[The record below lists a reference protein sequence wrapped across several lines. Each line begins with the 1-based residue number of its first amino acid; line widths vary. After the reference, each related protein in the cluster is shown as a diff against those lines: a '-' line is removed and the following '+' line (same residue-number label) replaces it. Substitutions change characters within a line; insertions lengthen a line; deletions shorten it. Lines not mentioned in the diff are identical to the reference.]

1 MIKSIHLKNYG
12 PYRDET
18 LELSPTFTA
27 IIGASDEGKSML
39 VRSIEWV
46 RTNRPLGDKF
56 IRRGTSDSEVTI
68 TTDTDTVKR
77 FKGKNGNGYQYNDEE
92 PDTSIQSDVPD
103 RVFDILKMS
112 DLNVQKQFD
121 NHFLVFD
128 TSGKVGKKLN
138 EIIHLEASTEV
149 GDKIRSQIRSMNS
162 ELKAHEINKNDKEFE
177 LKKYEGFDKITSLV
191 EKLEETDSKRE
202 EVANSLD
209 QIEDYI
215 EKLKKIEESKD
226 CLDFDKALSILDELV
241 GVLND
246 IKELESYIS
255 QIENYISAI
264 EVLKVSYDGSKPKK
278 FIDELIK
285 VHTSINECMNNIDTI
300 ESYIEEIETSNK
312 GLKSI
317 IKEIKTLRKDYNK
330 GIESI
335 ETCPTC
341 GQDIDTEHRS
351 IVLENL

>member
-27 IIGASDEGKSML
+27 IIGASDEGKSMI

-56 IRRGTSDSEVTI
+56 IRRGASDSEVTI

-77 FKGKNGNGYQYNDEE
+77 FKGKNGNGYQYNNEE

-138 EIIHLEASTEV
+138 DIIHLEDSTEV

-162 ELKAHEINKNDKEFE
+162 ELKAHEINKKDKEAE
-177 LKKYEGFDKITSLV
+177 LKRYEGFDKITSLV
-191 EKLEETDSKRE
+191 GKLEEADSQRE
-202 EVANSLD
+202 EVLNSLD
-209 QIEDYI
+209 QIEVYI
-215 EKLKKIEESKD
+215 EKLKTIEEAKD
-226 CLDFDKALSILDELV
+226 CLDFDNALSIIDELEE
-241 GVLND
+241 VLND
-246 IKELESYIS
+246 IKEIESHITK
-255 QIENYISAI
+255 IENYISSI
-264 EVLKVSYDGSKPKK
+264 EDFKDAYDGSKAKK
-278 FIDELIK
+278 LIDELITL
-285 VHTSINECMNNIDTI
+285 HTSIDKCKNDIDSI
-300 ESYIEEIETSNK
+300 ESYIEEIERANK
-312 GLKSI
+312 GIKSI

-341 GQDIDTEHRS
+341 GQDIDTEHRL